1 MKNKLLA
8 IIAALVV
15 ASALLHGQQ
24 GQAPQTLPLSPTIRP
39 SGQGVTAAYEG
50 WFYNKDGSISL
61 LVGYFNRNQ
70 KQALDIPIGPNNRIE
85 PGGPDFGQPTHFLAG
100 RQYGVFAIRVPKN
113 FGTQQLT
120 WTLTAN
126 GQTNAIPMHTKPDW
140 VVEPFEDAGSRNTP
154 PTVRFEP
161 AGKTVAGPPTGVAT
175 TLTAM
180 AGEPLLLT
188 AWATDEPARV
198 NVATPA
204 RRPRP
209 STTGPS
215 IPPPPPL
222 SVAWSK
228 YRGPGTVT
236 FANAKPTIDK
246 EHDGEAQTTAT
257 FSAPGYYVLR
267 LQANDQSGDG
277 GGGFQCCWT
286 NAYVAV
292 TVKGPAVT
300 TDK

>member
-1 MKNKLLA
+1 MKNRRIA
-8 IIAALVV
+8 IVAAVVV

-24 GQAPQTLPLSPTIRP
+24 GQAPPTLPLSPTIRP

-50 WFYNKDGSISL
+50 WFYNQDGSISL

-70 KQALDIPIGPNNRIE
+70 QQELDIPIGPNNRIE
-85 PGGPDFGQPTHFLAG
+85 PGGPDYGQPTHFLSG
-100 RQYGVFAIRVPKN
+100 RQYGVLAIRVPKN
-113 FGTQQLT
+113 FGTQQMT

-154 PTVRFEP
+154 PALRFEP
-161 AGKTVAGPPTGVAT
+161 AGKTVTGPPAGIVAT
-175 TLTAM
+175 LAAA
-180 AGEPLLLT
+180 AGEPVSLS
-188 AWATDEPARV
+188 AWATDQPARV
-198 NVATPA
+198 NVAPTPV
-204 RRPRP
+204 RRPRA
-209 STTGPS
+209 S

-222 SVAWSK
+222 SVTWSK
-228 YRGPGTVT
+228 YRGPGAVT
-236 FANAKPTIDK
+236 FANAKPAIDK
-246 EHDGEAQTTAT
+246 ERDGQATTTAT

-267 LQANDQSGDG
+267 LQANDQSGEG

-300 TDK
+300 ADK

>member
-70 KQALDIPIGPNNRIE
+70 KQELDIPIGPNNRIE
-85 PGGPDFGQPTHFLAG
+85 PGGPDLGQPTHFLAG

-161 AGKTVAGPPTGVAT
+161 TGQTVTGPPTGVAT
-175 TLTAM
+175 TLAAI

-188 AWATDEPARV
+188 AWVTDELARV

-215 IPPPPPL
+215 TPPPPL

-228 YRGPGTVT
+228 YRGPGTVA
-236 FANAKPTIDK
+236 FVNAKPTIAK
-246 EHDGEAQTTAT
+246 ERDGEAQTTAT
-257 FSAPGYYVLR
+257 FTAPGYYVLR

-300 TDK
+300 SDK